1 MNISNERKKKITH
14 SINSTRE
21 RKKKKKTVVFTRS
34 STDLLVNS
42 SLRLVT
48 TQPIRGTIKRHFDKS
63 YWILS
68 LVSIIKDSSHLL
80 NRRRVHVRAKKLKWR
95 RRERERE
102 KKEKKNPSM
111 IDRIEKAEWNIFH
124 PFEKYKLQ
132 LGSKTLQLANQWPWK
147 TPTSYNF
154 PPPLFPV
161 DRLGTM
167 YDIFVRKVCNFEVE
181 SFERGSS
188 GQIIRNLRGKCC
200 VHFWVNTGSANQGT
214 DPRFSGSSE
223 ILWANQV
230 YAKRV
235 EVERETSTSRL

>member
-21 RKKKKKTVVFTRS
+21 KKKKNTVVFTRS

-154 PPPLFPV
+154 PPPFVSCWPTWHNVWYFRSKSLQFRSWIV
-161 DRLGTM
+161 RERKLGANYKEFAWKM
-167 YDIFVRKVCNFEVE
+167 
-181 SFERGSS
+181 
-188 GQIIRNLRGKCC
+188 LRAFLG
-200 VHFWVNTGSANQGT
+200 
-214 DPRFSGSSE
+214 
-223 ILWANQV
+223 
-230 YAKRV
+230 
-235 EVERETSTSRL
+235 